1 MENKRGSLSITSE
14 NKKLFDSMKAEYSK
28 TYQCVSHIQTYLKD
42 HLEWNPSEEELLYLM
57 LHINRLCSREDC
69 NR

>member
-42 HLEWNPSEEELLYLM
+42 HLES
-57 LHINRLCSREDC
+57 HH
-69 NR
+69 

>member
-1 MENKRGSLSITSE
+1 
-14 NKKLFDSMKAEYSK
+14 MKAEYNK